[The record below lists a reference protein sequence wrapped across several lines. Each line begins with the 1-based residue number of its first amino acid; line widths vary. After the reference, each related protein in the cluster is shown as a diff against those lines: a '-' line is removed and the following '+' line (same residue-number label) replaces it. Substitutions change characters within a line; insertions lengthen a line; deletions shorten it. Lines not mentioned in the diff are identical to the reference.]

1 MLVGVS
7 RKSMVGLALNRL
19 VAERLYGSLA
29 LAALAMTKGARI
41 LRVHDV
47 AETVDVVRMIAAV
60 EAAE

>member
-1 MLVGVS
+1 
-7 RKSMVGLALNRL
+7 
-19 VAERLYGSLA
+19 
-29 LAALAMTKGARI
+29 MTRGASI